1 MAEGMEGKEKIINDT
16 DSGLADLIDDGGIN
30 WGREHR
36 RKNRYRRNEEFRLD
50 FTAFVA
56 GPEHPQG
63 NTWVRSINLELREKK
78 GRIQFWDWSGCFN
91 WALPLPW
98 APYFLYAIA
107 LVLHCNLQ
115 TTVPPSIL
123 KNPKIFWSSYH
134 QMIPLLPLLV
144 IAIQDLLGHVFI
156 PWRFDHNSRHNSHE
170 YQNWP
175 FQHPGLSIPWS
186 SFLQR
191 PCLPPRLSHPILDQ
205 ELSTLPT
212 Y

>member
-1 MAEGMEGKEKIINDT
+1 MQRKALREARLKVRSPGGRGWETTWTKGEEEIVWEVKSTVLDHMAERMEGKEKIINDT

-78 GRIQFWDWSGCFN
+78 GRIQFWEWSGCFN
-91 WALPLPW
+91 WALPLPR

-115 TTVPPSIL
+115 TTAPPPSSKTLRSFEAHTIR
-123 KNPKIFWSSYH
+123 WYH
-134 QMIPLLPLLV
+134 CYRSLL
-144 IAIQDLLGHVFI
+144 
-156 PWRFDHNSRHNSHE
+156 
-170 YQNWP
+170 
-175 FQHPGLSIPWS
+175 
-186 SFLQR
+186 
-191 PCLPPRLSHPILDQ
+191 
-205 ELSTLPT
+205 
-212 Y
+212 